1 MGWSVRFL
9 WRAMPLTLQSW
20 SAPFFEYRGYRV
32 IREQQVERRGVR
44 LTNFVMRK
52 ERKDGS
58 KSG

>member
-1 MGWSVRFL
+1 ME
-9 WRAMPLTLQSW
+9 RAAPVEGYATHASIMVH
-20 SAPFFEYRGYRV
+20 PFFEYRGYRV